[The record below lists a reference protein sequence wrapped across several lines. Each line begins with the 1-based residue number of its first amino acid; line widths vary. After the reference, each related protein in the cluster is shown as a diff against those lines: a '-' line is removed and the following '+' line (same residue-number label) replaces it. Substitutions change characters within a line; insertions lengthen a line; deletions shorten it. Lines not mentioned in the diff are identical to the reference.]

1 MQALLCFYF
10 GKTDDFDVEVAKVFQ
25 DASEAWRD
33 RSILDKAS
41 IWGIIR
47 NLIVEEPDENMDV
60 YINDLRNMP
69 IDQVQY
75 QSDNSKRQD
84 VRASTDPDRFFNIE
98 NTFPWQ
104 KNEISYLL
112 WNRNPYEIIR
122 GGNSDSIF
130 PGSAYT
136 YPYWLARWNFE
147 GKPDSPPVETTT
159 IETDTTTAHG
169 TTTGRET
176 TTVSEPTTKTE
187 LETTSELKTTVP
199 GEIIT
204 TNDPVT
210 AGSFTS
216 KVSALGVISI
226 LALK

>member
-10 GKTDDFDVEVAKVFQ
+10 GKTNDLDVEVAKVFQ

-98 NTFPWQ
+98 NTVPWP

-136 YPYWLARWNFE
+136 FPYWLARWNFQ

-159 IETDTTTAHG
+159 IETK

-176 TTVSEPTTKTE
+176 TTVPETTTKTE

-199 GEIIT
+199 GAITT

-216 KVSALGVISI
+216 KVFTLGVISI
-226 LALK
+226 LVLK